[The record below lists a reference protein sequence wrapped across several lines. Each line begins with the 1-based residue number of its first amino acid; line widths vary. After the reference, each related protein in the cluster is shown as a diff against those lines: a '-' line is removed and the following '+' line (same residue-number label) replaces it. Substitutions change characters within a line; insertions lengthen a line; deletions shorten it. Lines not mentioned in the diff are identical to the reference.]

1 MELICYPL
9 LSTRSKRAI
18 IRRKQR
24 RGHNSGKTYHYRPRQ
39 TLVKRL
45 EAELNMSQS
54 TVLRQIALERLFLLR
69 QMYGED
75 EISPKD
81 V

>member
-1 MELICYPL
+1 MELICYPR

-18 IRRKQR
+18 IRRKAR
-24 RGHNSGKTYHYRPRQ
+24 RGRNRGKTYHYRPRQ

-54 TVLRQIALERLFLLR
+54 AVLQQIALERLFLLR
-69 QMYGED
+69 QIYGES
-75 EISPKD
+75 EISAKD